1 MASMDITLAERGQIV
16 IPKAARDALGIK
28 PGARLRLRI
37 DGGRLVIEKI
47 VQLDLSPW
55 VGQAVDD
62 GLTSEQALTELR
74 GRPVP
79 WRAPAFQSMPNEHPQ
94 TKLRTTLLNQSAS
107 LLTRPLGDLAAPK
120 RKPGSKLA
128 ASWRQPG
135 GNVAVTWR

>member
-1 MASMDITLAERGQIV
+1 MDITLAERGQIV

-37 DGGRLVIEKI
+37 DGGRLVIEKV

-55 VGQAVDD
+55 LGQAVDD

-79 WRAPAFQSMPNEHPQ
+79 WRALEPAPA
-94 TKLRTTLLNQSAS
+94 K
-107 LLTRPLGDLAAPK
+107 AAPAK
-120 RKPGSKLA
+120 SRA
-128 ASWRQPG
+128 RR
-135 GNVAVTWR
+135 V